1 MSEHISRNNSAVVVG
16 GGINGLG
23 VLRSLASAGVP
34 VTVLDTDA
42 KQPAMRSRYG
52 RKQTYRSDRADSVVS
67 ALEHMAS
74 KSANE
79 PPLLVL
85 TQEEAV
91 ATVSA
96 HRERLEH
103 LYRIALPKHEVLTA
117 LLHKDGFRAVAE
129 SAGAII
135 PRTLHLT
142 EASQTETINA
152 LQPPLVVK
160 PSVRDAGYSS
170 AFRKAYRVDTVDEAQ
185 DLVRDILPTL
195 PDVVVQ
201 EWIEGSDSDI
211 YFCLQYITCTGD
223 TAASFVGRK
232 IRSWPPRVG
241 GTASCAPASEQETNL
256 LTERTTAFFKHAG
269 VRGFASMEYKRD
281 VRSGEF
287 FMVEPTV
294 GRTDYQE
301 EVATLN
307 GVNIPLAAYR
317 AEFGL
322 TTKPAK
328 TRQSPLIW
336 RDRMSDIQSA
346 ALADDVEPWRPG
358 RAWTADALWR
368 FSDPMPGVTPFYE
381 RVKRRALR
389 MVRRTDTAPTTNKP
403 ES

>member
-1 MSEHISRNNSAVVVG
+1 MSPPNDNATPVTLVG
-16 GGINGLG
+16 AGINGLG
-23 VLRSLASAGVP
+23 VLRSLACAGVQ

-52 RKQTYRSDRADSVVS
+52 RKRVYRQDKTDSVVS
-67 ALEHMAS
+67 ALEQLADGQ
-74 KSANE
+74 KGE

-85 TQEEAV
+85 TQEETV

-96 HRERLEH
+96 QRERLQK
-103 LYRIALPKHEVLTA
+103 LYRIALPEHEVLTA
-117 LLHKDGFRAVAE
+117 LLHKDGFRSMAE
-129 SAGAII
+129 SVGAII
-135 PRTLHLT
+135 PRTLHIT
-142 EASQTETINA
+142 EAVQVEALSN

-170 AFRKAYRVDTVDEAQ
+170 VFRKAYRVDSVGAAQ

-195 PDVVVQ
+195 SDVVVQ

-211 YFCLQYITCTGD
+211 YFCLQYITHVGD

-232 IRSWPPRVG
+232 IRSWPPGVG
-241 GTASCAPASEQETNL
+241 GTASCAPASEPEAKL
-256 LTERTTAFFKHAG
+256 LTKRTMEFFEYAG

-307 GVNIPLAAYR
+307 GVNIPLAAYK

-322 TTKPAK
+322 PHEPGRIRK
-328 TRQSPLIW
+328 SPLIW
-336 RDRMSDIQSA
+336 RDRMADIQSKE
-346 ALADDVEPWRPG
+346 LGGGVDPWHPEQAG
-358 RAWTADALWR
+358 TADSLWR
-368 FSDPMPGVTPFYE
+368 ATDPMPAIAPLAHRAT
-381 RVKRRALR
+381 RRLR
-389 MVRRTDTAPTTNKP
+389 RLLAT
-403 ES
+403 S

>member
-67 ALEHMAS
+67 ALEHVAS
-74 KSANE
+74 KSVNE

-103 LYRIALPKHEVLTA
+103 IYRIALPKHEVLTA

-185 DLVRDILPTL
+185 DLVRDILPML

-211 YFCLQYITCTGD
+211 YFCLQYITCAGD

-241 GTASCAPASEQETNL
+241 GTASCAPASEQETSL
-256 LTERTTAFFKHAG
+256 LTERTTEFFKYAG

-301 EVATLN
+301 EVAALN

-317 AEFGL
+317 SEVGL
-322 TTKPAK
+322 PRTHVSCRKSAF
-328 TRQSPLIW
+328 IW
-336 RDRMSDIQSA
+336 RDRDADLQSA
-346 ALADDVEPWRPG
+346 AQTSGSRLWQPREARIV
-358 RAWTADALWR
+358 DALWR
-368 FSDPMPGVTPFYE
+368 ASDPMPALVPYAH
-381 RVKRRALR
+381 RAIHRARRLLAK
-389 MVRRTDTAPTTNKP
+389 AKP
-403 ES
+403 IWM